1 MIVSCG
7 VDRTIGIIDGT
18 VGDERLDPAEGGIE
32 DATVEK
38 DCRWEDWES
47 EGKFENPT
55 GGGISST
62 SLPV

>member
-38 DCRWEDWES
+38 DCR
-47 EGKFENPT
+47 
-55 GGGISST
+55 
-62 SLPV
+62 